1 MSKKTIIEAYAE
13 KNKGL
18 IIVIS
23 GLSGSGKTK
32 LGKEIATL
40 FKCEFLN
47 TAKFCKKDYDNKISF
62 KLPSS
67 DKTYEFT
74 NWDSDDIIDW
84 DKLNNEVKDI
94 KTKGV
99 IISGISFPKDKI
111 TFKPDFHIHIKLNK
125 QNLIKKRQEF
135 VEDHEE
141 DCKEFNTIK
150 DYDVELY
157 LINHYTYPYYLT
169 ITQNSIINKFINAN
183 EFSELNKE
191 EYFEKIFNESI
202 DYLLK
207 MIGDKLIKDHGGKII

>member
-1 MSKKTIIEAYAE
+1 MSKKTIVEAFTE
-13 KNKGL
+13 KNNGL

-125 QNLIKKRQEF
+125 QNLLKKRQQF
-135 VEDHEE
+135 VEDHKD
-141 DCKEFNTIK
+141 DCKEFDTIK
-150 DYDVELY
+150 DSDVELY
-157 LINHYTYPYYLT
+157 LMNHYTYPYYLT

-183 EFSELNKE
+183 ETIELSNDD
-191 EYFEKIFNESI
+191 YYEKIVDECFNYLINSI
-202 DYLLK
+202 S
-207 MIGDKLIKDHGGKII
+207 DKLKNK

>member
-1 MSKKTIIEAYAE
+1 MSKKTIVEAFTE
-13 KNKGL
+13 KNNGL

-125 QNLIKKRQEF
+125 QNLLKKRQQF
-135 VEDHEE
+135 VEDHKD
-141 DCKEFNTIK
+141 DCKEFDTIK
-150 DYDVELY
+150 DSDVELY
-157 LINHYTYPYYLT
+157 LMNHYTYPYYLS

-183 EFSELNKE
+183 ETIELSNDD
-191 EYFEKIFNESI
+191 YYEKIVDECFNYLINSI
-202 DYLLK
+202 S
-207 MIGDKLIKDHGGKII
+207 DKLKNK